1 MADVITRLKVES
13 QEYDAKI
20 KRAAQGLSA
29 LEDSL
34 RSAGKSF
41 MDADKAQIAFTK
53 ELGSMETVSKSARG
67 RLGELT
73 QAFTDLS
80 VQYKRLTD
88 EEKQGDFGKALSSSL
103 DQLKVRIN
111 DAKADLDGV
120 SKELGNTSSVS
131 NETGGVIDNLAS
143 KFGLSAK
150 ALTGLGAALAG
161 AKVAFDT
168 IKGAIESTEATHDAL
183 ARATAV
189 TDNITN
195 QFLRT
200 LATADF
206 TSFINGMQGIIDKTI
221 DAYNAMDEFESY
233 AARFQPWQQAREGEI
248 QTKVAQARA
257 AKAQGDIK
265 RAEQL
270 TNEAKDLVNQLAES
284 TKAYGEKE
292 TAGGFATIRALMGG
306 VDITNE
312 QIAWYAD
319 PKNWEVAK
327 EKAQEYYDIQKRISE
342 LGKDTSLNSYR
353 RPGETTA
360 GYQVRKGSSAREQ
373 RELEEML
380 ARDPSLKIAYTFQN
394 LRDSGDS
401 DQAQQFKAAL
411 SNIYGNIR
419 AESRIESLRARVER
433 IDGVISHSG
442 GGGSGGNTTS
452 TSEKEVTIQQQIAA
466 LEKEA
471 VTASDERLQ
480 EIIKTVA
487 VLDKQLAL
495 EKEIKDVVHGRSQ
508 TLNQPVGDR
517 KAFEQQQM
525 VQFEEAFVNVT
536 PKLSEVNISS
546 FISSLKK
553 QLANAEIGSELYN
566 NLTAQITDA
575 QTLGTLISEAVKRG
589 IDVTQINP
597 QELWAK
603 IFGDNPG
610 DYITEDE
617 WKAIQ
622 DKLNE
627 YAKKNPIKVNFET
640 GTSQGSSS
648 GAKEAEEKRSMSIAE
663 ISRNVL
669 SVTRSLSDL
678 GVEIPDGLTKVLST
692 MNIITTILGTINT
705 FMGITA
711 TTSALKSIPIIGAF
725 LHNGGVVHAANGFS
739 GIVPGT
745 QYSGDQVPAML
756 DAGEVVLN
764 RAQAGTVASLL
775 TAPQGGNVGRSIA
788 TVESDQIKL
797 VLMNGAQSRGMT
809 LGQYLEL

>member
-20 KRAAQGLSA
+20 KRAAQGLLQMEDA
-29 LEDSL
+29 CRKVGGTLAVLEKEDKDFVASL
-34 RSAGKSF
+34 GQMK
-41 MDADKAQIAFTK
+41 
-53 ELGSMETVSKSARG
+53 TVSKSARG
-67 RLGELT
+67 RLNELT

-80 VQYKRLTD
+80 IQYKRLTD

-111 DAKADLDGV
+111 EAKADLDGV
-120 SKELGNTSSVS
+120 SRELGNTSSVS

-150 ALTGLGAALAG
+150 ALLGWGTAIAAG
-161 AKVAFDT
+161 
-168 IKGAIESTEATHDAL
+168 
-183 ARATAV
+183 
-189 TDNITN
+189 
-195 QFLRT
+195 
-200 LATADF
+200 
-206 TSFINGMQGIIDKTI
+206 
-221 DAYNAMDEFESY
+221 
-233 AARFQPWQQAREGEI
+233 
-248 QTKVAQARA
+248 
-257 AKAQGDIK
+257 
-265 RAEQL
+265 
-270 TNEAKDLVNQLAES
+270 
-284 TKAYGEKE
+284 
-292 TAGGFATIRALMGG
+292 
-306 VDITNE
+306 
-312 QIAWYAD
+312 
-319 PKNWEVAK
+319 
-327 EKAQEYYDIQKRISE
+327 
-342 LGKDTSLNSYR
+342 
-353 RPGETTA
+353 
-360 GYQVRKGSSAREQ
+360 
-373 RELEEML
+373 
-380 ARDPSLKIAYTFQN
+380 
-394 LRDSGDS
+394 
-401 DQAQQFKAAL
+401 KAAL
-411 SNIYGNIR
+411 DVAKDAFNQSESNIDEWGRTVDGAKGAYSVFLNTLNGGNWSNFFNNLSTAVQGARDLYDALDRLGSIKSNNQAATAIVQQQIAELRLAKQQGQDVDAQIKEATARLAALQKQGVDAGKVAGRMMIGETIR
-419 AESRIESLRARVER
+419 TTFNTQEGASPITQGSVDRVTTELLTQGQEAFDKYKKVFERLEKKAEDYRTVSAGPSVSGYQQSYTER
-433 IDGVISHSG
+433 FINMDKLTEEERKQYMLSKAVTEAETRLQEGISAYANAINEETANKQQQFRNTRYALQSQRGAG
-442 GGGSGGNTTS
+442 GGGGGNTTS
-452 TSEKEVTIQQQIAA
+452 PSEKEVTIQQQIAA

-480 EIIKTVA
+480 EIILTVA
-487 VLDKQLAL
+487 ALDKQLAL
-495 EKEIKDVVHGRSQ
+495 EKEIKDVVHGRTP

>member
-20 KRAAQGLSA
+20 KRAAQGLLQMEEA
-29 LEDSL
+29 CRKVGGTLAVLEKEDKDFVASL
-34 RSAGKSF
+34 G
-41 MDADKAQIAFTK
+41 Q
-53 ELGSMETVSKSARG
+53 METVSKSARG
-67 RLGELT
+67 RLNELT

-80 VQYKRLTD
+80 IQYKRLTD

-150 ALTGLGAALAG
+150 ALLGWGTAIAAGKAALDVAKDAFFASEANIDEWGRTVESSQMLYEGFLNALNTGDIGGYLQNMNNIAQAARDAYDELDRLGTMKTINAPGTSGRQTEISRLQGMLRTGRAMDSLTGGKAYADDGALLSKQQRKQIADDLKALLKESREVSQQEIDQATSAINALYTEQAAVLGMNTEAFKKGTANMQEFDKVLEG
-161 AKVAFDT
+161 AK
-168 IKGAIESTEATHDAL
+168 KY
-183 ARATAV
+183 R
-189 TDNITN
+189 
-195 QFLRT
+195 
-200 LATADF
+200 
-206 TSFINGMQGIIDKTI
+206 
-221 DAYNAMDEFESY
+221 EFEQAHTSY
-233 AARFQPWQQAREGEI
+233 VSTTSPTVGATYTSIVRDKAVNPYEQFKAWRDFKDDGPMYQRLVQEI
-248 QTKVAQARA
+248 QKRD
-257 AKAQGDIK
+257 KATQQFYG
-265 RAEQL
+265 
-270 TNEAKDLVNQLAES
+270 LVNQ
-284 TKAYGEKE
+284 
-292 TAGGFATIRALMGG
+292 
-306 VDITNE
+306 
-312 QIAWYAD
+312 
-319 PKNWEVAK
+319 
-327 EKAQEYYDIQKRISE
+327 
-342 LGKDTSLNSYR
+342 SYR
-353 RPGETTA
+353 G
-360 GYQVRKGSSAREQ
+360 
-373 RELEEML
+373 
-380 ARDPSLKIAYTFQN
+380 IN
-394 LRDSGDS
+394 
-401 DQAQQFKAAL
+401 
-411 SNIYGNIR
+411 R
-419 AESRIESLRARVER
+419 AEGVRVGGTG
-433 IDGVISHSG
+433 DG
-442 GGGSGGNTTS
+442 NKPTTP
-452 TSEKEVTIQQQIAA
+452 SEKEVTIQQQIAA

-480 EIIKTVA
+480 EIILTVA
-487 VLDKQLAL
+487 ALDKQLAL
-495 EKEIKDVVHGRSQ
+495 EKEIKDVVHGRTP
-508 TLNQPVGDR
+508 TLNQPVGNR